1 MGLMIWQDVPLQW
14 GYDDSAAFAENA
26 VRQTR
31 TMMDQFGNSP
41 AIIVWGGHNEPP
53 WNSPWMEKRFPDW
66 RKTLNQTLTQRV
78 GDALA
83 EDTSRIVHRF
93 SAVEEHYWAGWYFG
107 TLRDLLAPAKTGII
121 TEFGAQALP
130 RLSTLKT
137 IIPARLLWPKTT
149 AADDPGWVRW
159 KYHNFQPFQTF
170 KFAGIPRGNN
180 IQEMI
185 ENTQAYQARLV
196 ALAAESYRRQR
207 YQPVTALFHFM
218 FVETWPSINWGV
230 VDYLRQPK
238 AGYYALQ
245 RAYQPILPSIEPVT
259 ASWRQGSP
267 ATVRLW
273 AINDTWAACED
284 CRLTWQVRQNG
295 QMLAQGETS
304 LTLPP
309 DAGQMVRELTVTPAG
324 PQPVTI
330 VYRIDNRRGKHVG
343 ANQHTEPVAA
353 AQAGR

>member
-1 MGLMIWQDVPLQW
+1 M
-14 GYDDSAAFAENA
+14 
-26 VRQTR
+26 
-31 TMMDQFGNSP
+31 
-41 AIIVWGGHNEPP
+41 
-53 WNSPWMEKRFPDW
+53 
-66 RKTLNQTLTQRV
+66 
-78 GDALA
+78 
-83 EDTSRIVHRF
+83 
-93 SAVEEHYWAGWYFG
+93 
-107 TLRDLLAPAKTGII
+107 
-121 TEFGAQALP
+121 
-130 RLSTLKT
+130 
-137 IIPARLLWPKTT
+137 
-149 AADDPGWVRW
+149 
-159 KYHNFQPFQTF
+159 
-170 KFAGIPRGNN
+170 
-180 IQEMI
+180 
-185 ENTQAYQARLV
+185 

-295 QMLAQGETS
+295 QMLAQGEIS

-309 DAGQMVRELTVTPAG
+309 DAGQMVRELTVTPPARS
-324 PQPVTI
+324 P
-330 VYRIDNRRGKHVG
+330 
-343 ANQHTEPVAA
+343 
-353 AQAGR
+353 

>member
-1 MGLMIWQDVPLQW
+1 MEL
-14 GYDDSAAFAENA
+14 A
-26 VRQTR
+26 VDGETL
-31 TMMDQFGNSP
+31 
-41 AIIVWGGHNEPP
+41 
-53 WNSPWMEKRFPDW
+53 PDW

-218 FVETWPSINWGV
+218 FVETWPSINWGWWIICAS
-230 VDYLRQPK
+230 R
-238 AGYYALQ
+238 
-245 RAYQPILPSIEPVT
+245 RPVT
-259 ASWRQGSP
+259 MPCSAPISRS
-267 ATVRLW
+267 
-273 AINDTWAACED
+273 
-284 CRLTWQVRQNG
+284 CRPSSR
-295 QMLAQGETS
+295 
-304 LTLPP
+304 
-309 DAGQMVRELTVTPAG
+309 
-324 PQPVTI
+324 
-330 VYRIDNRRGKHVG
+330 
-343 ANQHTEPVAA
+343 
-353 AQAGR
+353 